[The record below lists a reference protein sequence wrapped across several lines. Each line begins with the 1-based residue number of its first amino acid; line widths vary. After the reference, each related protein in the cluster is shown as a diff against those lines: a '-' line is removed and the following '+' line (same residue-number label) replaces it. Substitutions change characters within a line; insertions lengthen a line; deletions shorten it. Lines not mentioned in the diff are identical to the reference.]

1 MHGVF
6 VNLRGS
12 RDDDAADVGM
22 DLVSFDDGCGDGEVF
37 KAAVRAGADDDLVDL
52 DFSECPYFFRIL
64 RRCGKET
71 TGFMEERSMV
81 TSLA

>member
-6 VNLRGS
+6 VNLRGG

-64 RRCGKET
+64 REMREGNDGFHTGKP
-71 TGFMEERSMV
+71 RNW
-81 TSLA
+81 